1 MTTYWNKQWQ
11 GERDQAWEYAD
22 EYGEEEEEEDADDD

>member
-1 MTTYWNKQWQ
+1 MNYWEKQWE

-22 EYGEEEEEEDADDD
+22 DFEVEGDEDDEDDV

>member
-1 MTTYWNKQWQ
+1 MNYWEKQWE

-22 EYGEEEEEEDADDD
+22 DFDEEEEEDDESDY

>member
-1 MTTYWNKQWQ
+1 MGYWTKQWE

-22 EYGEEEEEEDADDD
+22 EYGEETEDDDDNDN

>member
-1 MTTYWNKQWQ
+1 MDYWTKQWE

-22 EYGEEEEEEDADDD
+22 DFGEEEEDDDD

>member
-1 MTTYWNKQWQ
+1 MTYWNKQWQ

>member
-1 MTTYWNKQWQ
+1 MSYWEKQWE

-22 EYGEEEEEEDADDD
+22 DFDDEEEEEG

>member
-1 MTTYWNKQWQ
+1 MNYWEKQWE

-22 EYGEEEEEEDADDD
+22 DFDEEEEEEE